1 MRTALHWWPV
11 VAVGGMFV
19 LGRLVGKGSTPLDSH
34 LLAIDAPDPLLVFV
48 QAPVQIAVLGAAV
61 TYALWR
67 RRWQLAAVAALC
79 PPVAVVSAQL
89 LKRVFDRTRDGDLA
103 YPSGHITALVVVAGM
118 VVLVAGGRLSVVVA
132 AAVAV
137 MVGMVLVGI
146 SFHYFTDTVGAL
158 LLGSAYVAVA
168 ARLVIHRPTAQLDR
182 RQPRC
187 DLRHSGWLP

>member
-1 MRTALHWWPV
+1 MRSALHWWPA
-11 VAVGGMFV
+11 VAVGGMFL
-19 LGRLVGKGSTPLDSH
+19 LGRLVGKGSTPLDSR

-48 QAPVQIAVLGAAV
+48 EAPVQIAVLGAAV
-61 TYALWR
+61 AYALWR

-89 LKRVFDRTRDGDLA
+89 LKRVFDRTRDGQLA

-168 ARLVIHRPTAQLDR
+168 ARLVNHLPDR
-182 RQPRC
+182 AT
-187 DLRHSGWLP
+187 